1 MKPIVWLA
9 SYPKSGNTWFRA
21 FWGNYRANGETP
33 VSINELDGGPI
44 ASSRPHF
51 DDAVGYES
59 GDLTADEIDQLR
71 PEVYR
76 RWAEEAKET
85 LYCKIHDAYTRLP
98 DGRALVP
105 KEATD
110 RALYFVRNPL
120 DVAVSFAHHLG
131 KPGYDDT
138 IHLMNLRKA
147 GMNHQPRRQEDQI
160 RQWLLTWSGHVK
172 SWTEEADFP
181 VKVLRYEDMLARPH
195 ESFGEAVKFLGWEE
209 DAARLDKAIR
219 FSRFEELS
227 EQERT
232 AKFCEKLPS
241 ASSFFRKGKTGSWR
255 EALTMEQAE
264 RVIRD
269 HAEVMRRWGYLDEGG
284 RPFF

>member
-21 FWGNYRANGETP
+21 FWNNYRKNGEEP
-33 VSINELDGGPI
+33 VSINELEGGPI
-44 ASSRPHF
+44 ASSRSHF
-51 DDAVGYES
+51 DDVVGYDS
-59 GDLTADEIDQLR
+59 ADLTDDEIDQLR
-71 PEVYR
+71 PEVYL

-98 DGRALVP
+98 DGRVLVP
-105 KEATD
+105 KAATE

-120 DVAVSFAHHLG
+120 DVVVSYAHHRG
-131 KPGYDDT
+131 RPGYEDT
-138 IHLMNLRKA
+138 IRLMNFGRA
-147 GMNHQPRRQEDQI
+147 GMNHDPRRQEDQF

-181 VKVLRYEDMLARPH
+181 VKVLRYEDMRARPH

-209 DAARLDKAIR
+209 DAARLDQAIR

-227 EQERT
+227 AQEQAVKFREKSPV
-232 AKFCEKLPS
+232 AK
-241 ASSFFRKGKTGSWR
+241 SFFRKGETGAWR
-255 EALTMEQAE
+255 EALTPEQAE
-264 RVIRD
+264 RVMRD
-269 HAEVMRRWGYLDEGG
+269 HAEVMREWGYLDEGD
-284 RPFF
+284 RPIF